1 MTVELKSHV
10 IRRDEK
16 GLFGIPFKR
25 LLAAAMTGGILL
37 SVSQNTI
44 GGAAGL
50 ALALGGGFGALVLT
64 GSRGGIP
71 VWRWLVYSARAWLLL
86 TALDDQSWLRWLVRA
101 ANLSPDLMT
110 LDGARL
116 FKSKQVETVTRLTDW
131 PLYRSPTEPEQAF
144 ALSDS
149 PTAR

>member
-10 IRRDEK
+10 IRRNEK

-25 LLAAAMTGGILL
+25 LLAAGMTGGILL
-37 SVSQNTI
+37 SLSQNTL

-50 ALALGGGFGALVLT
+50 ALALGGGFGALILT

-71 VWRWLVYSARAWLLL
+71 VWRRLAYSVRARLLL
-86 TALDDQSWLRWLVRA
+86 VALDDESWLRWIARA
-101 ANLSPDLMT
+101 ANLSPDQMV
-110 LDGARL
+110 LDASQL
-116 FKSKQVETVTRLTDW
+116 FKSEHMETATRLTDW
-131 PLYRSPTEPEQAF
+131 PLYRSPTDPDQAF
-144 ALSDS
+144 ALIDS